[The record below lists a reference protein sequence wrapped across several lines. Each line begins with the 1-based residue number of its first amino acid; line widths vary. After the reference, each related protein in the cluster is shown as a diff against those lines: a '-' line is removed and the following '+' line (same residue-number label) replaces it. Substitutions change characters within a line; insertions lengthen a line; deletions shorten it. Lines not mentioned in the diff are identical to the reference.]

1 MRLGDVLQKSQKGES
16 DKMKKLFLILA
27 VLSVCFLSGCNQ
39 ENTKKKSELNINENM
54 ENTVIE
60 SGNEEKQELAGYT
73 DEQLIEMTK
82 KYRAEKGEYIPEYI
96 EISPSNMDDNENASI
111 HLYDIL
117 ENHTATTDWYFISR
131 ITGIGTN
138 ILGEVI
144 DLNHPEDMATSL

>member
-1 MRLGDVLQKSQKGES
+1 
-16 DKMKKLFLILA
+16 
-27 VLSVCFLSGCNQ
+27 
-39 ENTKKKSELNINENM
+39 
-54 ENTVIE
+54 
-60 SGNEEKQELAGYT
+60 
-73 DEQLIEMTK
+73 MTK